1 MKNTFQKARASKPDT
16 QILKDG
22 IPAKIE
28 LSLDP
33 GKDFDPY
40 GIFDP
45 ALHRF
50 RPVEAG
56 YYQVNAQLTW
66 SVAPGNGSKL
76 AIYKN
81 GVEHAAYACY
91 AQNAPVF
98 VLSDVIF
105 LNGTTD
111 YLEMWAFH
119 QFGKDLAAGGAILTG
134 THMSIV
140 GPF

>member
-1 MKNTFQKARASKPDT
+1 MANTFLKARASICVSQLLQSD
-16 QILKDG
+16 

-40 GIFDP
+40 GIFNL

-50 RPVEAG
+50 KPVDAG
-56 YYQVNAQLTW
+56 YYQVNAQLSW
-66 SVAPGNGSKL
+66 AVAPGSGSKL
-76 AIYKN
+76 ALYKN
-81 GVEHAAYACY
+81 GVELVAYACY
-91 AQNAPVF
+91 AVNAPIF
-98 VLSDVIF
+98 VMSDLIF

-111 YLEMWAFH
+111 YVEMWAYH
-119 QFGKDLAAGGAILTG
+119 QFGNDLAVSPGLTG